1 MHKPSDTPPDGD
13 FARYVEKLSAT
24 AAEAALTRQAKADA
38 QPRTGLMRATGTPAR
53 QETAKEAAKDAAMDG
68 AKEIARAI
76 AKETTASP
84 PASLSLWK
92 VGKWVLTGWI
102 ALQLVSILFPRAGML
117 ALPLLFAFIA
127 WVAYRLKKNPP
138 ELLKARLRTL
148 AEQAA
153 KEFKQG
159 K

>member
-1 MHKPSDTPPDGD
+1 MQLPSDTPPDGD

-24 AAEAALTRQAKADA
+24 AAAAVLARQAKAAA
-38 QPRTGLMRATGTPAR
+38 QPGTGLMPGAATPAR
-53 QETAKEAAKDAAMDG
+53 QEAASDAASSRSAG
-68 AKEIARAI
+68 
-76 AKETTASP
+76 P
-84 PASLSLWK
+84 SLWT

-102 ALQLVSILFPRAGML
+102 ALQLVSAVIPRAGMF
-117 ALPLLFAFIA
+117 ALPLLIAFAA
-127 WVAYRLKKNPP
+127 WAYYRFKKYSP
-138 ELLKARLRTL
+138 ELLKARLRAL

>member
-13 FARYVEKLSAT
+13 FARYVEELSAT
-24 AAEAALTRQAKADA
+24 AAQAVLTRQAKADA
-38 QPRTGLMRATGTPAR
+38 QPRTGLMQRTGAPAR
-53 QETAKEAAKDAAMDG
+53 QETSKEAA
-68 AKEIARAI
+68 R
-76 AKETTASP
+76 ETTASP
-84 PASLSLWK
+84 PARPSLWK

-102 ALQLVSILFPRAGML
+102 ALQLVSVVFPRAGML
-117 ALPLLFAFIA
+117 ALPLLFAFVV
-127 WVAYRLKKNPP
+127 WVAYRFKKNPP